1 MVKMD
6 RNEILELMK
15 DVYTSSEAAEYLNI
29 STQRL
34 NQLVHDKR
42 IEPIKVSKSI
52 MLFLKSDLEKRKITN
67 VSNNI
72 TENQVG
78 QFDINTPYVRDA
90 ILYYTIQQ
98 YFNNNDKK
106 TCAFIEQIEK
116 FHSFHFRSGLKVNIP
131 FLSSQLNITEKDFYT
146 CYLNVKN
153 SFAKLTDDVILV
165 KKGDKVYSKL
175 LAETKDAPPFLFLKG
190 NVHLLDEKSVCVVG
204 SRNASNESMK
214 KTERIVKSLIQ
225 RNIVVNAGL
234 AKGIDTAT
242 HRSALENGGRTIAVI
257 GTPINQYY
265 PKENKELQKE
275 IEEKGLVVSQFPP
288 CNSVNRWNFPTRNAT
303 MSGISLATIIMEA
316 GETSGALKQADY
328 ALKQGRDV
336 LIPQSAVDNPSIMW
350 PKKYVAKGAHAFRTL
365 KEALEIL
372 NKNELLLN
380 IFNNN
385 DMEEVS
391 DVEMD

>member
-1 MVKMD
+1 MD
-6 RNEILELMK
+6 RKEILELMK

-42 IEPIKVSKSI
+42 IQPIKVSKSI
-52 MLFLKSDLEKRKITN
+52 MLFLKSDLEKRKMTN
-67 VSNNI
+67 VSNNNV
-72 TENQVG
+72 ENQVG

-106 TCAFIEQIEK
+106 TCAFIEQIEQ
-116 FHSFHFRSGLKVNIP
+116 FHSFDFRSGLKTNIP
-131 FLSSQLNITEKDFYT
+131 FLSLQLHITEKEFYA

-153 SFAKLTDDVILV
+153 SFSKLTDDVILV

-175 LAETKDAPPFLFLKG
+175 LANTNDAPPFLFLKG

-214 KTERIVKSLIQ
+214 KTERIVKSLIK

-242 HRSALENGGRTIAVI
+242 HKSALENGGRTIAVI

-275 IEEKGLVVSQFPP
+275 IEEKGLVISQFPP
-288 CNSVNRWNFPTRNAT
+288 CNIVNRWNFPIRNAT

-336 LIPQSAVDNPSIMW
+336 LIPQSAIDNPSIKW
-350 PKKYVAKGAHAFRTL
+350 PKKYVSKGAHAFKTL
-365 KEALEIL
+365 KEVLEIL
-372 NKNELLLN
+372 NKNELLLD
-380 IFNNN
+380 IFNKN